1 MKVFR
6 LHCFPYFSDHLRDI
20 DHHQAVYLGEQDLV
34 LRKRSLVQIQRG
46 LVKCQ
51 ELGDEKLQIVSHIME
66 FIENRSRQLE
76 QDLENLGKEVLTHWP
91 LGDLNKILDK

>member
-1 MKVFR
+1 
-6 LHCFPYFSDHLRDI
+6 
-20 DHHQAVYLGEQDLV
+20 
-34 LRKRSLVQIQRG
+34 
-46 LVKCQ
+46 
-51 ELGDEKLQIVSHIME
+51 ME